1 LHRFRYAGRGKVVA
15 ALGTTQTI
23 AWGSTY
29 YLPAVLVDPIA
40 RDLGLPPDGIL
51 AAFTFALIL
60 SAFIAPAVGRAV
72 DRAGGRGI
80 LSASNVVFAC
90 GLALLA
96 GAQGVVTLTVA
107 WSVLGLGMGMGLYDT
122 AFATLARIY
131 GTSARGPI
139 TGITLLAGFASTIGW
154 PITAAIDAAFD
165 WRTACA
171 FWAVVHL
178 GVCLPI
184 NFFLLPETGKP
195 GPGRAAHADAPSAT
209 REQVWIM
216 GLLAVAFAAVWFV
229 AGAMATHMPRILQA
243 AGATQAQAVAF
254 AALIGPAQV
263 AARLVEFALIKHLS
277 PLVSVRI
284 ASTLHSIGVVA
295 LMLLGVPGMAL
306 FALLH
311 GAGNGLLTIGKGTVP
326 LALLGAEGYGYR
338 QALISAPARLTQA
351 ASPLLFGLLVTRFG
365 ADALWFS
372 AGLTLLACGT
382 LLLLRPRVS
391 NRSKRSET

>member
-1 LHRFRYAGRGKVVA
+1 M
-15 ALGTTQTI
+15 
-23 AWGSTY
+23 
-29 YLPAVLVDPIA
+29 LVDPIA
-40 RDLGLPPDGIL
+40 RDLGLSADAFL

-60 SAFIAPAVGRAV
+60 SAVISPAVGRAV
-72 DRAGGRGI
+72 DRAGGRGV
-80 LSASNVVFAC
+80 LAASNVVIAG

-96 GAQGVVTLTVA
+96 SAQGMVTLVAA

-131 GTSARGPI
+131 GQAARGPI
-139 TGITLLAGFASTIGW
+139 TGITLLAGFASTVGW
-154 PITAAIDAAFD
+154 PITAALDAAYD

-178 GVCLPI
+178 AVCLPV
-184 NFFLLPETGKP
+184 NFFMLPKAGKS
-195 GPGRAAHADAPSAT
+195 GPGGTGASTAPPAT
-209 REQVWIM
+209 REQTWIM
-216 GLLAVAFAAVWFV
+216 VLLAIAFAAVWFV
-229 AGAMATHMPRILQA
+229 AGAMATHLPRIFQA
-243 AGATQAQAVAF
+243 AGATPAQAVAF

-263 AARLVEFALIKHLS
+263 AARVVEFVLIKHLH
-277 PLVSVRI
+277 PVVSTRI
-284 ASTLHSIGVVA
+284 ATTLHSIGVIA

-306 FALLH
+306 FAVLH

-351 ASPLLFGLLVTRFG
+351 ASPLLFGLLVTRYG

-372 AGLTLLACGT
+372 AGLTLLACGALM
-382 LLLLRPRVS
+382 LLKVPNARRGGQ
-391 NRSKRSET
+391 NE

>member
-1 LHRFRYAGRGKVVA
+1 MRKGRVIA
-15 ALGTTQTI
+15 ALGTTQTL

-40 RDLGLPPDGIL
+40 RDLGLSADAFL

-60 SAFIAPAVGRAV
+60 SAVVSPAVGRAV

-80 LSASNVVFAC
+80 LSASNVVIAG

-96 GAQGVVTLTVA
+96 TAQGMLTLAAA

-131 GTSARGPI
+131 GQAARGPI
-139 TGITLLAGFASTIGW
+139 TGITLLAGFASTVGW
-154 PITAAIDAAFD
+154 PITAALDAAYD

-178 GVCLPI
+178 AVCLPV
-184 NFFLLPETGKP
+184 NFFMLPKAGKP
-195 GPGRAAHADAPSAT
+195 GPGGSAQSTAPPAT
-209 REQVWIM
+209 REQVRIM
-216 GLLAVAFAAVWFV
+216 VLLAIAFAAVWFV
-229 AGAMATHMPRILQA
+229 AGAMATHLPRILQA
-243 AGATQAQAVAF
+243 AGATPAQAVAF

-263 AARLVEFALIKHLS
+263 AARVVEFVLIKHLH
-277 PLVSVRI
+277 PVVSTRI
-284 ASTLHSIGVVA
+284 ATTLHSIGVVA
-295 LMLLGVPGMAL
+295 LMLLGVPGMVL

-351 ASPLLFGLLVTRFG
+351 ASPLLFGLLVTRYG
-365 ADALWFS
+365 ANALWFS
-372 AGLTLLACGT
+372 AGLTLIACGA
-382 LLLLRPRVS
+382 LLLLKVPNARRGGA
-391 NRSKRSET
+391 SE